1 MKKPMFT
8 THVIDIDDVV
18 IVQCEGRLVRSDAA
32 YRLRNVVQGCERAH
46 TIILDMRGLDAV
58 EGGGLGMLAFLQ
70 QWAND
75 NGIELR
81 LLNPSQYVEQRLKQ
95 FEANRNLQFEFE
107 HEDNILSAVGLP
119 QREHW
124 VSLNL
129 AA

>member
-1 MKKPMFT
+1 
-8 THVIDIDDVV
+8 
-18 IVQCEGRLVRSDAA
+18 
-32 YRLRNVVQGCERAH
+32 
-46 TIILDMRGLDAV
+46 
-58 EGGGLGMLAFLQ
+58 
-70 QWAND
+70 
-75 NGIELR
+75 
-81 LLNPSQYVEQRLKQ
+81 VEQRLKR